1 MNAKMYNAIVNV
13 GDISKGSQGYI
24 TYHKISS
31 LEKFKLFLNGK
42 YSEWI
47 FATIYDHK
55 TKEKIE
61 VIKNK

>member
-13 GDISKGSQGYI
+13 GDLSKGNKGYI

-31 LEKFKLFLNGK
+31 IERFKVFLSGK
-42 YSEWI
+42 YPSWK
-47 FATIYDHK
+47 FATIYNHI

-61 VIKNK
+61 VIKR

>member
-13 GDISKGSQGYI
+13 GDVSIGNNGYI
-24 TYHKISS
+24 KYRKISS

-47 FATIYDHK
+47 FATIYDHE
-55 TKEKIE
+55 TKVKIE
-61 VIKNK
+61 VLKR